1 MSIFEK
7 AEILQNKNLIPVDI
21 LLTSLKNSFDSVAD
35 LIKFINEIVLNKNID
50 EIESDLSIDDVEF
63 FTNKNSNTIN

>member
-7 AEILQNKNLIPVDI
+7 AAILQNKNLIPVDN
-21 LLTSLKNSFDSVAD
+21 LLTSLSNDLGSVAD

-50 EIESDLSIDDVEF
+50 EIESDLSIDEVEIF
-63 FTNKNSNTIN
+63 INKNLIL

>member
-7 AEILQNKNLIPVDI
+7 AEILQNKILIPVDN

-35 LIKFINEIVLNKNID
+35 LIKIINEIV
-50 EIESDLSIDDVEF
+50 
-63 FTNKNSNTIN
+63 

>member
-7 AEILQNKNLIPVDI
+7 AEILQNKILIPVDI

-35 LIKFINEIVLNKNID
+35 LIKIINEIVLNKNID

-63 FTNKNSNTIN
+63 FINKNSNTIN